1 MSPPSISATVLQKL
15 LNQLF
20 STTEHAT
27 INDVDKAATQIIRQN
42 EEAFKDTLFQLT
54 IKQRDLLVAI
64 GHEGKAK
71 QITGSDFIKR
81 HYLPSSSSVQKAAQ
95 ILVDKQLITHHEGT
109 YEIYDK
115 FMAEWMRT

>member
-1 MSPPSISATVLQKL
+1 MDENLMFL
-15 LNQLF
+15 LLLPF
-20 STTEHAT
+20 TGSHAG
-27 INDVDKAATQIIRQN
+27 
-42 EEAFKDTLFQLT
+42 
-54 IKQRDLLVAI
+54 DLLVAI

-81 HYLPSSSSVQKAAQ
+81 HHLPSSSSVQKAAQ

>member
-42 EEAFKDTLFQLT
+42 EEAFKDTLFQLFLLLLPFT
-54 IKQRDLLVAI
+54 GSHAGDLLEDAE
-64 GHEGKAK
+64 EGAVV
-71 QITGSDFIKR
+71 GE
-81 HYLPSSSSVQKAAQ
+81 A
-95 ILVDKQLITHHEGT
+95 
-109 YEIYDK
+109 
-115 FMAEWMRT
+115 